1 MKNIQS
7 LSAKY
12 DVRKLDE
19 TDVNAVLE
27 LMKGNPLFF
36 RYCSPMATGQSVLE
50 DMKALPPR
58 TTYEDKFYV
67 GYFLDGNLVAVMDL
81 ILNYPNQDT
90 AFIGFFMM
98 CKDFQGNGTGT
109 EIIKECETL
118 LREDGYLH
126 IRLGFA
132 KGNPQSEAFWLKN
145 GFSRTGVEDVQER
158 YTVVVMEKDISCNIF
173 IPKVIK
179 DFLGDEPYSR
189 NTTGMSGSE
198 VLIFQKYVLKIQP
211 RTIETDNEDG
221 IVKWL
226 GGSIPVPEILMYHV
240 ENGKAYTLMSRLD
253 GKMLCEEEFL
263 TSPQRLIR
271 LVADM
276 LRMLWA
282 VDVTACPLR
291 ASRLDERLRA
301 ARFRVEKHLV
311 NLDNVEPE
319 TFGPGG
325 FKDPEELL
333 VWLEQNR
340 PREDIVL
347 THGDFCL
354 PNLFIKGDKISGFID
369 LGKMGPA
376 DRWQDIAIVLRSL
389 KDNLSG
395 KYNGGKAYFE
405 FEPYMLLDELRI
417 SMDEEKNRYYKLLDE
432 LF

>member
-1 MKNIQS
+1 MKNIQN
-7 LSAKY
+7 LSAKF

-19 TDVNAVLE
+19 SDVNEVLE
-27 LMKGNPLFF
+27 LMKKNPLFF
-36 RYCSPMATGQSVLE
+36 QHCPPMATRQSILE

-58 TTYEDKFYV
+58 TTYEDKYYV
-67 GYFLDGNLVAVMDL
+67 GYFLDGKLVAVMDL
-81 ILNYPNQDT
+81 ILKYPNEDT

-98 CKDFQGNGTGT
+98 NKDFQGKGIGT
-109 EIIKECETL
+109 EIIEECETF
-118 LREDGYLH
+118 LRGNGYLY

-145 GFSRTGVEDVQER
+145 GFRRTGVEDVQER
-158 YTVVVMEKDISCNIF
+158 YTVVVMGKDIF
-173 IPKVIK
+173 IPKVIR

-211 RTIETDNEDG
+211 RTIEADNEDA

-240 ENGKAYTLMSRLD
+240 ENGTAYTLMSRLE
-253 GKMLCEEEFL
+253 GKMLCDEEFL

-271 LVADM
+271 LAADM

-282 VDVTACPLR
+282 VDVNECPLR
-291 ASRLDERLRA
+291 ASRLDERLKA
-301 ARFRVEKHLV
+301 ARINVENHLV
-311 NLDNVEPE
+311 DLDNVEPE
-319 TFGPGG
+319 TFDPGG
-325 FKDPEELL
+325 FKNPEELL
-333 VWLEQNR
+333 AWLEQNR
-340 PREDIVL
+340 PQEDIVL

-354 PNLFIKGDKISGFID
+354 PNLFVNEGKICGFID

-389 KDNLSG
+389 KSNFSG
-395 KYNGGKAYFE
+395 EYNGGKAYFQ
-405 FEPYMLLDELRI
+405 FEPYMLLDELGI
-417 SMDEEKNRYYKLLDE
+417 EMDEEKNRYYKLLDE